1 MMFKSSLRVVRMFD
15 PWGSKLCT
23 CPLKYN
29 LNPYT
34 GCSHGCIY
42 CYARTYIKDF
52 NRPRVKEK
60 LLINIAAD
68 LSKIP
73 ANMLITMSNSSDP
86 YTPPEGRLAVTR
98 EVLKKV
104 LGRGHPLL
112 IITKSDLV
120 VRDIDILQE
129 GRVVVSVTI
138 TTIDDSTAKLL
149 EPNAPPPSKR
159 LKALKTLTEH
169 GIVTTVRIDPIIPY
183 INDDEGMLK
192 ELIREL
198 ADIGVAQ
205 ITASTLK
212 VRSDILSNVCRA
224 FPEVASKLRTLYAKG
239 EKLDNY
245 TYLPRELRLKYLTY
259 VRNLSY
265 ERGIPFTTCRESLPI
280 TTPGIA
286 CDGSTFLYMP
296 KKFKDM

>member
-1 MMFKSSLRVVRMFD
+1 MFKSSLRVVRMFD

-104 LGRGHPLL
+104 LGRGHP
-112 IITKSDLV
+112 
-120 VRDIDILQE
+120 
-129 GRVVVSVTI
+129 
-138 TTIDDSTAKLL
+138 
-149 EPNAPPPSKR
+149 
-159 LKALKTLTEH
+159 
-169 GIVTTVRIDPIIPY
+169 
-183 INDDEGMLK
+183 
-192 ELIREL
+192 
-198 ADIGVAQ
+198 
-205 ITASTLK
+205 
-212 VRSDILSNVCRA
+212 
-224 FPEVASKLRTLYAKG
+224 
-239 EKLDNY
+239 
-245 TYLPRELRLKYLTY
+245 
-259 VRNLSY
+259 
-265 ERGIPFTTCRESLPI
+265 
-280 TTPGIA
+280 
-286 CDGSTFLYMP
+286 
-296 KKFKDM
+296 